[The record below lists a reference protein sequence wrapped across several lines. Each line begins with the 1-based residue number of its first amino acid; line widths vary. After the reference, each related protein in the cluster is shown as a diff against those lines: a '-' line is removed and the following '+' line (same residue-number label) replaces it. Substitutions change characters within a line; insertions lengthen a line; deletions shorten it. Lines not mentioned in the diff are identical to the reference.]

1 MLGESDWLVL
11 GDFNLIHRPSDHNK
25 LGGNM
30 HDMLNFNAAVSAL
43 RLEKLKLL
51 GNKYTWTNKQASPL
65 LERLDWFF
73 ALVSWM
79 TNYPG
84 SLATTL
90 SRDILYHMPCLVS
103 VITDTS

>member
-1 MLGESDWLVL
+1 
-11 GDFNLIHRPSDHNK
+11 
-25 LGGNM
+25 M

-79 TNYPG
+79 TNYLG